1 MKKGTKKWLTVAA
14 VLGLALAPVVLP
26 LHVVAA
32 LTAAAA
38 ALGVPVVVGPPPAV
52 EADDRKL
59 SSASKASEPAA

>member
-1 MKKGTKKWLTVAA
+1 MKKGTKKWLTVVA

-38 ALGVPVVVGPPPAV
+38 ALGVPVVVGAPPAA
-52 EADDRKL
+52 EDKKL

>member
-1 MKKGTKKWLTVAA
+1 MKKGTKKWLTLAA

-38 ALGVPVVVGPPPAV
+38 ALGVPVVAAPQAV
-52 EADDRKL
+52 DSKQL
-59 SSASKASEPAA
+59 SSGSKASQLRE

>member
-1 MKKGTKKWLTVAA
+1 MKKGTKKWLTLAA

-38 ALGVPVVVGPPPAV
+38 ALGVPVAVAPPPV
-52 EADDRKL
+52 VDSKP
-59 SSASKASEPAA
+59 SSSVSRVSPQAE

>member
-38 ALGVPVVVGPPPAV
+38 ALGVPVVVGQPL
-52 EADDRKL
+52 EADDRKS
-59 SSASKASEPAA
+59 SSASKVSPPAE

>member
-1 MKKGTKKWLTVAA
+1 MKKGTKKWLTLAA

-38 ALGVPVVVGPPPAV
+38 ALGVPVVVGPPPAA
-52 EADDRKL
+52 EDKKL